1 MALTGIQVGARTAA
15 RAATL
20 HLRAGARWGHVR
32 RLRERERE
40 RETMKK
46 MENGCMEAR
55 DGERKREEIP
65 LLLPLFLC
73 SSDSLLAIRAACVT

>member
-40 RETMKK
+40 RTGGDGGARVILQIPRETTTAS
-46 MENGCMEAR
+46 ERLPC
-55 DGERKREEIP
+55 DGR
-65 LLLPLFLC
+65 
-73 SSDSLLAIRAACVT
+73 